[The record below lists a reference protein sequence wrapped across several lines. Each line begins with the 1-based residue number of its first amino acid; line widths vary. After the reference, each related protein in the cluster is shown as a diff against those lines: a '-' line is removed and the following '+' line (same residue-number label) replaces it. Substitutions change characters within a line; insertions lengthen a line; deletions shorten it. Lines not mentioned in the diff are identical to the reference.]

1 MSQQL
6 ITKKQAD
13 QVVAALEA
21 WSATPEQKC
30 LEDLLDA
37 IERPVA
43 RMVQAGVTYEDV
55 AQELIQLGISVDGV
69 AIATYLKPRKGR
81 RSKRKTQSLQAQLEQ
96 VIAQDIFDQAVA
108 HIKETS
114 KQKRGLTRAEFVAAN
129 FQVIELCLAAGK
141 NYLKIASFLDTQQ
154 GIKIAPSTLAKYHRQ
169 AKQKLVEAEST
180 QPHIGQTLVTAE
192 PSLAAK
198 LPEDPVELSEFN
210 L

>member
-55 AQELIQLGISVDGV
+55 AHELIKMGISLDGV
-69 AIATYLKPRKGR
+69 AIAT
-81 RSKRKTQSLQAQLEQ
+81 
-96 VIAQDIFDQAVA
+96 
-108 HIKETS
+108 
-114 KQKRGLTRAEFVAAN
+114 
-129 FQVIELCLAAGK
+129 
-141 NYLKIASFLDTQQ
+141 
-154 GIKIAPSTLAKYHRQ
+154 
-169 AKQKLVEAEST
+169 
-180 QPHIGQTLVTAE
+180 
-192 PSLAAK
+192 
-198 LPEDPVELSEFN
+198 
-210 L
+210 